1 MIYFANGLFSFSTGY
16 AIWVL
21 ISMVVFLYL
30 MGKFAV
36 PPIMKALSDRETR
49 IKDSLEAAEKAL
61 TKAEQISRDNEKAL
75 KEAEVQAQKIRKQ
88 ALEDADMLRSEKVN
102 QANKEAEKI
111 LNNARAT
118 IEQEKQQALK
128 ELRNEVADLAIKA
141 ASLILDRELDEKS
154 NKTLVD
160 NFIKDLS
167 KN

>member
-1 MIYFANGLFSFSTGY
+1 MIYFANALFSFDTGY

-30 MGKFAV
+30 MAKFAV

-61 TKAEQISRDNEKAL
+61 AKAEEISRDNEKAL
-75 KEAEVQAQKIRKQ
+75 KEAEIQAQKVRKE
-88 ALEDADMLRSEKVN
+88 ALEDAEILRT
-102 QANKEAEKI
+102 EKI
-111 LNNARAT
+111 EKAKSDAAKILDDARRT
-118 IEQEKQQALK
+118 IEQEKKRALT
-128 ELRNEVADLAIKA
+128 ELRNEVAELAIKS
-141 ASLILDRELDEKS
+141 ASLIIDSELDEKK
-154 NKTLVD
+154 NKKLVD